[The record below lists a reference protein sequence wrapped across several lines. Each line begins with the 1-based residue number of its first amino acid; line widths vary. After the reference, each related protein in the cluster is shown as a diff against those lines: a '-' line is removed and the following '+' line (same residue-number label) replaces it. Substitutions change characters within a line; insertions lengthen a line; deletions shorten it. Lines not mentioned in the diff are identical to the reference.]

1 MNIFMLPVDEF
12 SDVVDGFIMVDSRKT
27 SRKVLDKY
35 MGSENAADFLQ
46 YHSVSGDNPSGEA
59 S

>member
-1 MNIFMLPVDEF
+1 MLPVDEF